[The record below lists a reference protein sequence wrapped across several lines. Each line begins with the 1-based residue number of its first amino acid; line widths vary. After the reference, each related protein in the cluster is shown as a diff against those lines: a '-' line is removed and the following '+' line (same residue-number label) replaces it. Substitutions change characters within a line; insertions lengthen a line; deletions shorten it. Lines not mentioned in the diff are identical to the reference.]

1 MSLDPEPPISDDFI
15 EALSYGDVLEKF
27 KSLHE
32 SSQLEF
38 AGWIDKAR
46 DATARQRRI
55 DILVIALRNAP
66 RLHSEEVQE
75 QTPLSGSS

>member
-1 MSLDPEPPISDDFI
+1 MTSDPQPIPSDFVQ
-15 EALSYGDVLEKF
+15 ALAFGDVLEKF

-38 AGWIDKAR
+38 AGWIGKAQ

-66 RLHSEEVQE
+66 RLHSEEVVE